1 MSVML
6 SIFHSKVKR
15 GSGESFYRRVLKF
28 LLEMNTMND
37 EITIGPTI
45 SSDDM
50 TEQEQINIFGFVV
63 PKIKPDNLAGT
74 FEILSVDMENK
85 IVNIGENK

>member
-1 MSVML
+1 
-6 SIFHSKVKR
+6 
-15 GSGESFYRRVLKF
+15 
-28 LLEMNTMND
+28 MND